1 MVRLEDTWR
10 RFYMDRYSWKCDRC
24 GVEKHSQY
32 VIQYEVDAIDKE
44 YADGVAATNAEITT
58 KQIKINEEFEKEKD
72 IARQSVKTYNKSH
85 ILKKKFVEFTA
96 DGYRIDTV
104 FTNGMPVRME
114 RCGYRQ
120 PIQEI
125 RHIKC
130 DSCGHRLYL

>member
-1 MVRLEDTWR
+1 
-10 RFYMDRYSWKCDRC
+10 MDRYSWKCDRC

-104 FTNGMPVRME
+104 FANGVPVRME

-120 PIQEI
+120 PIPET
-125 RHIKC
+125 RHIKY
-130 DSCGHRLYL
+130 DSCGYRLYL